1 MTSLEQELARVTRE
15 RNELKSRLDHAE
27 ADAEQAVH
35 HLTVERDE
43 ARSELARLR
52 PFVEVVR
59 SFLRSGYD
67 GEFIGPGVAPL
78 FNALAELERAEERD
92 EARVLLVANQ
102 AVYHAELQRARK
114 ALAAVVA
121 MLESCNDRIVPI
133 GWDRTAWEGFC
144 LHRYNAAD
152 DVRAMKPEDILTER

>member
-1 MTSLEQELARVTRE
+1 VQPPPGAQGAPVGAVPHDVRADVCVPRLCAGGGKASLVVNGD
-15 RNELKSRLDHAE
+15 NEA
-27 ADAEQAVH
+27 A
-35 HLTVERDE
+35 
-43 ARSELARLR
+43 
-52 PFVEVVR
+52 
-59 SFLRSGYD
+59 Y
-67 GEFIGPGVAPL
+67 
-78 FNALAELERAEERD
+78 RAEI
-92 EARVLLVANQ
+92 AG
-102 AVYHAELQRARK
+102 ARK